1 METKL
6 STVVGQ
12 VQGVLLSMHKQFV
25 HHLNEKLEGDIT
37 AEQFFLLQQIYQR
50 GRCTSSEL
58 SLLAQVNRSA
68 ITVMINRLVNKGYVV
83 RLENKQDRRTIWLE
97 VTKEAQPALQKGFAA
112 MNGVVQSYLT
122 EITEE
127 EFNTFLSI
135 STKMH
140 NAHKELEN
148 K

>member
-25 HHLNEKLEGDIT
+25 HQVNEKLDGDIT
-37 AEQFFLLQQIYQR
+37 AEQFFLLQQIYKR

-68 ITVMINRLVNKGYVV
+68 ITVMINRLVGKGYVV

-97 VTKEAQPALQKGFAA
+97 VTEEAKPALEKGFGA
-112 MNGVVQSYLT
+112 MNGVVKSFLT

-127 EFNTFLSI
+127 EFETFLNI
-135 STKMH
+135 SSKMYK
-140 NAHKELEN
+140 AMQEQEGK
-148 K
+148 